1 MSAGKPVSV
10 RVAEALGWTDTRPP
24 VLVVGVVREWRGR
37 PPRHLGLGSEVRDI
51 PHYDEP
57 DGTAQ
62 AVAHTILLLAATG
75 KLPKP
80 E

>member
-10 RVAEALGWTDTRPP
+10 PVAEALGWTDTRPP
-24 VLVVGVVREWRGR
+24 TLVVGEWKGR
-37 PPRHLGLGSEVRDI
+37 PPGYLGLGSEVRDI

-57 DGTAQ
+57 DGAAQ
-62 AVAHTILLLAATG
+62 AVAHLILLLAATG
-75 KLPKP
+75 KLPKV

>member
-1 MSAGKPVSV
+1 VSV

-24 VLVVGVVREWRGR
+24 LLVAGEWRGR
-37 PPRHLGLGSEVRDI
+37 PPAYLGLGSEVVDI
-51 PHYDEP
+51 PRYDEP
-57 DGTAQ
+57 NRGAHQ
-62 AVAHTILLLAATG
+62 AVAHLILLLAGAG

>member
-1 MSAGKPVSV
+1 MSPGKPVSV
-10 RVAEALGWTDTRPP
+10 WVAEALGWTDTRPP
-24 VLVVGVVREWRGR
+24 VLVVGEWRGR
-37 PPRHLGLGSEVRDI
+37 PPRYLGLGSEVRDI
-51 PHYDEP
+51 PRYDEP

-75 KLPKP
+75 KLPKA